1 MEFQELKTP
10 LRTMYHQV
18 NNKIIRD
25 IVKYAIVNLSQ
36 MQYLFLVVIM
46 LHVLNVL
53 RDVNAALF
61 AECLMRI

>member
-10 LRTMYHQV
+10 LQTMYHQV